1 MKGRGM
7 VMVAVV
13 AVLGLWPTPMSAQ
26 WPHDPEVDKRI
37 QQGIDHIYNLEF
49 EEAEEDLGEVV
60 TLRPDHPA
68 GHFFVAMVQW
78 WRILTNFTDTKGD
91 EKFYDQL
98 DKVIDLCDERLE
110 KDDNDVTALFFKGGA
125 VGFRGRLR
133 ANRGKWVG
141 AANDGI
147 VALPLVRRAYA
158 LDPKNA
164 DVLLGIG
171 IYNYYAEVIPDR
183 YPIVTPLMVFFPSG
197 DRAKGLQQLEEASQ
211 RATYA
216 RVEAM
221 YFLMQNMY
229 MFEKNFGR
237 SLEIAQ
243 QLTSMYPGNPL
254 FHRYLGRC
262 LIANGRLP
270 AAHEVFVEI
279 DRRVRIGQRGYDDY
293 DARESAYYLGRY
305 ELFAGNYDKALHQ
318 FYRCDERSRS
328 LDKEGP
334 SGFMVMANLQ
344 IGMIYDAQG
353 KRSQAQQ
360 QYRKVLSMRD
370 YETAHRDARAYLK
383 KPYGKP

>member
-7 VMVAVV
+7 VMVLVV
-13 AVLGLWPTPMSAQ
+13 AALGWWWTPVSAQ
-26 WPHDPEVDKRI
+26 WPQDPDIDRRI

-49 EEAEEDLGEVV
+49 EEAEESLGEVV
-60 TLRPDHPA
+60 RLRPDHPA
-68 GHFFVAMVQW
+68 GHFFVAMIQW

-91 EKFYDQL
+91 EKFYDLL
-98 DKVIDLCDERLE
+98 DKVVDLCDDRLT
-110 KDDNDVTALFFKGGA
+110 KDENDVTALFFKGGA

-147 VALPLVRRAYA
+147 VALPLVRKAYA

-183 YPIVTPLMVFFPSG
+183 YPIVSPLMVFFPSG
-197 DRAKGLQQLEEASQ
+197 DRTKGLQQLEEASQ

-216 RVEAM
+216 RIEAL

-237 SLEIAQ
+237 SLDLAQ
-243 QLTSMYPGNPL
+243 RLSTMYPGNPL

-262 LIANGRLP
+262 LIANGRLA
-270 AAHEVFVEI
+270 AAHEVFGEI
-279 DRRVRIGQRGYDDY
+279 DRRVRVGQRGYDDY
-293 DARESAYYLGRY
+293 DGRESAYYLARY
-305 ELFAGNYDKALHQ
+305 EMFAGNYEQALKQ
-318 FYRCDERSRS
+318 FYRCDEKSRS
-328 LDKEGP
+328 LDAEGP
-334 SGFMVMANLQ
+334 SGFMVMSNLQ

-353 KRSQAQQ
+353 KRSQAEQ
-360 QYRKVLSMRD
+360 QYRKVLTMKD
-370 YETAHRDARAYLK
+370 FETAHRDARTYLK